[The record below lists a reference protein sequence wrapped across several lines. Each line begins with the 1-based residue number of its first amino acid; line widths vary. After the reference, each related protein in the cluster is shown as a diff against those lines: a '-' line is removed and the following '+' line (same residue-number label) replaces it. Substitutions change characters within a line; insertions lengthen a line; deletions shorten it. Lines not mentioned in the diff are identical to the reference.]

1 MIRSN
6 QHIQPHSITPDLTP
20 LLDIIF
26 IVMVFLLLTASVK
39 LASLEV
45 ELPSNETS
53 QSEAIDTQSI
63 TLNILKQAPHW
74 AIDGKSYP
82 DWNSFKEALL
92 SQVAKPAQEDKPKKD
107 IVIAADKSAE
117 IQHMVKLF
125 TFLQEQK
132 ISATQILME
141 DKLQ

>member
-6 QHIQPHSITPDLTP
+6 NPKQINTITPDLTP

-39 LASLEV
+39 LSSLEV
-45 ELPSNETS
+45 ELPSNNTS
-53 QSEAIDTQSI
+53 QSKSVDAQSI
-63 TLNILKQAPHW
+63 TLNILKAAPYW
-74 AIDGKSYP
+74 AIDGKPYSTWKQFQ
-82 DWNSFKEALL
+82 DALL
-92 SQVAKPAQEDKPKKD
+92 TLVTSAPKKN

-141 DKLQ
+141 DNL

>member
-1 MIRSN
+1 MIRSSN
-6 QHIQPHSITPDLTP
+6 QQHTNTITPDLTP

-45 ELPSNETS
+45 ELPSNDTS
-53 QSEAIDTQSI
+53 QSKSVDAQSI
-63 TLNILKQAPHW
+63 TLNILKTDPHW
-74 AIDGKSYP
+74 AIDGKPYSTW
-82 DWNSFKEALL
+82 DQFQEALL
-92 SQVAKPAQEDKPKKD
+92 TQVTLTPKKD

-141 DKLQ
+141 DNL

>member
-6 QHIQPHSITPDLTP
+6 NPKQINTITPDLTP

-39 LASLEV
+39 LSSLEV
-45 ELPSNETS
+45 ELPSNNTS
-53 QSEAIDTQSI
+53 QSKSVDAQSI
-63 TLNILKQAPHW
+63 TLNILKAAPYW
-74 AIDGKSYP
+74 AIDGKPYSTWEQFQ
-82 DWNSFKEALL
+82 DALL
-92 SQVAKPAQEDKPKKD
+92 TLVTSAPKKN

-141 DKLQ
+141 DNL